1 LGNFAE
7 PEFLVTGTKKK
18 KINFFFIY
26 FFNKKNIYLN
36 KKNNQKKLNLSN
48 DSKIFSL
55 YEANPLF
62 FY

>member
-7 PEFLVTGTKKK
+7 PEFLVTGTKIK
-18 KINFFFIY
+18 KIIFFFN

-36 KKNNQKKLNLSN
+36 KKNNQKKLNLLN
-48 DSKIFSL
+48 DSKIFFLS
-55 YEANPLF
+55 EANPKF